1 MISEKLGSPSTSTA
15 FLKCELEWGESA
27 GVRCQ
32 KVPGNVCRLYWK
44 TMIWFDY
51 LTSSMKVWQDLNS
64 NTNFFLVVVL
74 PSTILT
80 WAGPVQ
86 NKGMCRRTMSSIS
99 AHVGCSWKRRG
110 GLHNHALPL
119 EPGLFDTCPVPQQ
132 CSHPT
137 TDLSCYFAFFV
148 VEKLKGHT
156 FSV

>member
-1 MISEKLGSPSTSTA
+1 MKGWNFSWVKGISQMYQIFQAKLFPVKGEKSANDLIWLFDQLPWKCGKIWIFQVLTLIFT
-15 FLKCELEWGESA
+15 FL
-27 GVRCQ
+27 
-32 KVPGNVCRLYWK
+32 
-44 TMIWFDY
+44 I
-51 LTSSMKVWQDLNS
+51 
-64 NTNFFLVVVL
+64 VVL

-80 WAGPVQ
+80 RAGPVQ

-137 TDLSCYFAFFV
+137 TDIASYFTF
-148 VEKLKGHT
+148 LKGHT
-156 FSV
+156 CSV